1 MKFIDLGDFL
11 RFTRRQGWRSVSPDA
26 LEIVKL
32 VKDGRKHRILHTPGN
47 KYVTVSIHTFP
58 LVAAWRLAR
67 GGK

>member
-32 VKDGRKHRILHTPGN
+32 VKDGREHRILHTPGK

-58 LVAAWRLAR
+58 LVAAWRIASDV
-67 GGK
+67 